1 MGLHSENLKC
11 FKKDIN
17 AIFNIKDVLVLM
29 QLCGSYNE
37 LLSFQKEYN
46 NIAYSIYSISSLHNL
61 AFGLF
66 KSLSIPLP
74 ALPNLVL
81 S

>member
-17 AIFNIKDVLVLM
+17 AIFNIKDVLM

-46 NIAYSIYSISSLHNL
+46 NIAYSNYSISSLHNL